1 MSKLTRRGASCNY
14 VQHPFDLRNGLDTGG
29 YISARDLVTGHA
41 HDAYVT
47 GYSAVAPSVFRQ
59 ICRRWIDTLA
69 SRSRVEAYSFVD
81 VGAGKGRAVLL
92 ASEHPFRKII
102 GVELSKELAQIA
114 GHNIE
119 KWKKDRHTRAPMR
132 IVHQDVTEF
141 RWPRTPLL
149 VYLYN
154 PFERELIEEL
164 IDQLRRA
171 AKVGSHCIDV
181 LYLNPVFGYLLARG
195 AAFKELW
202 SERITMTD
210 EDRNADP
217 YATSTDLVSGYRLI
231 SS

>member
-1 MSKLTRRGASCNY
+1 VAFYKDSIARASTFSDRAISARRDFYSLRNFSPPRFALKSLRHLDIVMSKLARRGASCNY

-69 SRSRVEAYSFVD
+69 SRSRVEAYSFID

-171 AKVGSHCIDV
+171 AKVG
-181 LYLNPVFGYLLARG
+181 
-195 AAFKELW
+195 
-202 SERITMTD
+202 
-210 EDRNADP
+210 
-217 YATSTDLVSGYRLI
+217 
-231 SS
+231 